1 MRGAAIRI
9 ALATAVVAI
18 GFWPAAGPAR
28 AETVTVHWNLKAYRT
43 DNLPGL
49 TENLNSLASRG
60 FVPAAISLTGRDL
73 WVLTIKNCPFYTSG
87 DWSLERLD
95 DLAAGIRQRLTAQS
109 IPVGL
114 ALDEKLKYWVIF
126 ARMPTVEV
134 LAWKIDTAA
143 ATRDT
148 LGASLTRH
156 LKAGFVPMGL
166 DRRQKQVTIV
176 YLKIKGWNYK
186 SWKLDSAGQN
196 VLETGINNHLSQGWI
211 PVGLIFGRPTLV
223 LYIK

>member
-1 MRGAAIRI
+1 MAAAWLICWGLMIGPAGAA
-9 ALATAVVAI
+9 
-18 GFWPAAGPAR
+18 
-28 AETVTVHWNLKAYRT
+28 TVTVHWNLKAHGT
-43 DNLPGL
+43 DNLPRL
-49 TENLNSLASRG
+49 TESLNSLASRG
-60 FVPAAISLTGRDL
+60 FVPAAISMKGRDL

-87 DWSLERLD
+87 DWSLENFD
-95 DLAAGIRQRLTAQS
+95 DLAAGIRQRLAGQS

-114 ALDEKLKYWVIF
+114 TMDNKGKSWVMF
-126 ARMPTVEV
+126 LRMPTVEV
-134 LAWKIDTAA
+134 LAWKLDTID
-143 ATRDT
+143 AT
-148 LGASLTRH
+148 LKALASSLTRH
-156 LKAGFVPMGL
+156 IGEGFVPMGL
-166 DRRQKQVTIV
+166 DRRQKRITVV

>member
-1 MRGAAIRI
+1 MRGAVIGMA
-9 ALATAVVAI
+9 AAAVLVLA
-18 GFWPAAGPAR
+18 GWAAGPAR
-28 AETVTVHWNLKAYRT
+28 AETVTVHWNLKAYSA
-43 DNLPGL
+43 DNLPRL
-49 TENLNSLASRG
+49 TEALNSLASRG
-60 FVPAAISLTGRDL
+60 FVPAAMSLSGRDL

-87 DWSLERLD
+87 DWSLEHLD
-95 DLAAGIRQRLTAQS
+95 DLAAGIRQRLAAQS
-109 IPVGL
+109 IPLGV
-114 ALDEKLKYWVIF
+114 AMDAKLKYWVIS

-134 LAWKIDTAA
+134 LAWKIDTVPSS
-143 ATRDT
+143 RDA

-156 LKAGFVPMGL
+156 LKTGYVPMGL
-166 DRRQKQVTIV
+166 DRRQNQVTIV
-176 YLKIKGWNYK
+176 YLKIKGWDYK